1 MSFDIPEY
9 TGEVTGVGTVR
20 LLEAIRE
27 SGLRPKFYQ
36 AASSEMFGKVREI
49 PQRETTPFY
58 PRSPYGAAKVY
69 AYWMTVN
76 YREAYNLFA
85 CNGILFNHE
94 SPRRGETF
102 SQPEDHESCRP
113 DQTGAP
119 KGALSGESRRQAGLG
134 LRRRLRPGNVADVA
148 AGGARRLCGGDR

>member
-1 MSFDIPEY
+1 MGPHADRRVSFDIPEY
-9 TGEVTGVGTVR
+9 TGEVTGLGTVR

-27 SGLRPKFYQ
+27 SGLTPKFYQ
-36 AASSEMFGKVREI
+36 ASSSEMFGKVQET
-49 PQRETTPFY
+49 PQRETTPFN

-102 SQPEDHESCRP
+102 V
-113 DQTGAP
+113 
-119 KGALSGESRRQAGLG
+119 SRKITKAAARIKLG
-134 LRRRLRPGNVADVA
+134 LQ
-148 AGGARRLCGGDR
+148 